1 MERRAL
7 LKICIIIIF
16 PSLPLFP
23 QNNHNT
29 IFTYVYNISNGE
41 VSSYNGL
48 VSTALE
54 IEIERVGFNPVVMSK
69 PPQID
74 ASFSSLTEAEQQIT
88 EAIQTFKVD
97 DNTRYA
103 AVCLFSAKEGKT
115 IDLRY
120 LLYDLKA
127 RRPLAQVEEQASID
141 LNLDSVLY
149 RGARKLIV
157 QAEIEPVEIVESPVE
172 IGEEEKTAAT
182 SEQSL
187 PTDIGME
194 ESDQGERVKQQTG
207 DSGATQAESRTSVPE
222 TSPESSRIVTE
233 PVQEVGIEYIQPGK
247 SNRFNIL
254 AGFSPFLP
262 SGAGTKYLS
271 VGLQPRLSL
280 GFRFHNPGNS
290 LYIGLNIGF
299 LMFQAKGTILTA
311 QTYVAEVGPDLR
323 YYIDFS
329 RALNLF
335 FLVSGGPA
343 MYMLKA
349 DAIGF
354 IYKLVPYGKAG
365 LGLDIR
371 FGKAFGMTFTFE
383 YQIIFE
389 GSVLLMGFS
398 PGADIV
404 LRL

>member
-7 LKICIIIIF
+7 LKICIIIIL
-16 PSLPLFP
+16 PSLPLYP
-23 QNNHNT
+23 QDNNNT
-29 IFTYVYNISNGE
+29 IFTYVYNIDNGE
-41 VSSYNGL
+41 VTSYNGL
-48 VSTALE
+48 IRTALE
-54 IEIERVGFNPVVMSK
+54 IEIERAGYIPAVMSK

-74 ASFSSLTEAEQQIT
+74 VSFSSLTKAEQQIT
-88 EAIQTFKVD
+88 EGIQTFKVD

-103 AVCLFSAKEGKT
+103 AVCLLSAKEGKT

-127 RRPLAQVEEQASID
+127 RRPIARVEERSSID

-149 RGARKLIV
+149 RGARTLLT
-157 QAEIEPVEIVESPVE
+157 QAEIEPVEIAVSEEDKETVENE
-172 IGEEEKTAAT
+172 ITAEVPGQSIADDKVPGEPK
-182 SEQSL
+182 QS
-187 PTDIGME
+187 
-194 ESDQGERVKQQTG
+194 QTEANQ
-207 DSGATQAESRTSVPE
+207 SAPQTSVPD
-222 TSPESSRIVTE
+222 TSPESSKIVTG
-233 PVQEVGIEYIQPGK
+233 PPQEAGTEYIQSGK

-271 VGLQPRLSL
+271 LGLQPRLNL

-299 LMFQAKGTILTA
+299 LMFQAEGTILTA
-311 QTYVAEVGPDLR
+311 QTYIAEVGPDLR

-343 MYMLKA
+343 MYILQA
-349 DAIGF
+349 DPIGF

-371 FGKAFGMTFTFE
+371 FGKAFGMTFTME
-383 YQIIFE
+383 YQVIFE